1 MTEHSTPSQEPSSDA
16 AARAAQVAAMTLT
29 VAEALARLRAQRNAE
44 RRLNERQSAAELR
57 IMRAA
62 ARAGAR
68 RTWSPALNR
77 AWLRQASTPD
87 LLAAW
92 SAAQPWTSGDPLAS
106 AASARVEQRLLER
119 HPEAMRRYLQAR
131 TDGHHPKTA
140 MRHAATAF
148 VARPAIDMPR
158 GDAALQM
165 RPQAG
170 RPAHAVIVGESFPTR
185 IGESITDHS
194 RTVAVAV
201 TTLQAPAGRHPTHR
215 NRGPS

>member
-1 MTEHSTPSQEPSSDA
+1 MTDHSTPSAEPASDA
-16 AARAAQVAAMTLT
+16 AARAAQVAAMSLS

-44 RRLNERQSAAELR
+44 RRLHERQSAAELR

-62 ARAGAR
+62 ARTAAR

-77 AWLRQASTPD
+77 AWVRQASTHD

-92 SAAQPWTSGDPLAS
+92 SAAQPWTSGDPLAK

-119 HPEAMRRYLQAR
+119 HPEAMRRYQQAR
-131 TDGHHPKTA
+131 SDGHHPMTA

-148 VARPAIDMPR
+148 VAGPAIDMPR
-158 GDAALQM
+158 GEAALRM
-165 RPQAG
+165 RT
-170 RPAHAVIVGESFPTR
+170 PADQSARAVIVGESFPTP
-185 IGESITDHS
+185 IGESITDRS

-201 TTLQAPAGRHPTHR
+201 TTLPAPAGRHPTHR